1 MYTYLTLDEV
11 RAKYA
16 GNEGLMNECVV
27 AVYSNRIRDNMYLD
41 FGTRE
46 GKNRYLKIMSIAEPL
61 VSDIVKTA
69 NDGFAKGQVFKI
81 DVENKHARK
90 LNNAVQCKRNGDFYG
105 ALENYAKVY
114 KKSGVSE
121 YLCSGLFRVFC
132 SCGLIGFA
140 GDLLSVAIE
149 IARVNSAQHEYEND
163 VLILNKI
170 ITNSVSGN
178 VDRFYAYL
186 NGFSGN
192 RNNVILFPMDYMT
205 DQLIPLVEKYAV
217 QDNPQTTQQPQY
229 DASQM
234 AAQQAGYNNYP
245 QY

>member
-16 GNEGLMNECVV
+16 NNEGLMNECIV
-27 AVYSNRIRDNMYLD
+27 AVYSNRIGDNMYLD

-46 GKNRYLKIMSIAEPL
+46 GKNKYLKIMSIAEPL

-69 NDGFAKGQVFKI
+69 NDGFAKGQTFKI
-81 DVENKHARK
+81 NIENKYAKK

-105 ALENYAKVY
+105 AVENYAKVY

-121 YLCSGLFRVFC
+121 YLCNGLFRTFC
-132 SCGLIGFA
+132 SCGLVGFA

-149 IARVNSAQHEYEND
+149 ISRVNSAQHEYESD
-163 VLILNKI
+163 VHLLNKI
-170 ITNSVSGN
+170 ITSSLD
-178 VDRFYAYL
+178 VDKFYSTL

-192 RNNVILFPMDYMT
+192 INNIILFPMDYMT
-205 DQLIPLVEKYAV
+205 DQLIPLMDKYAV
-217 QDNPQTTQQPQY
+217 QDNPETTQQPQY

-234 AAQQAGYNNYP
+234 ASQQASYGSYP
-245 QY
+245 Q